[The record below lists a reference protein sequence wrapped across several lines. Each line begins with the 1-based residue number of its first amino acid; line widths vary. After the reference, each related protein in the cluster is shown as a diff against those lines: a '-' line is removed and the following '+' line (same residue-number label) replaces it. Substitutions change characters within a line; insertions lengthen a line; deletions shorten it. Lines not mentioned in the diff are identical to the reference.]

1 MGIYDTPFYIFDTE
15 TTGLDP
21 EKDKVIEVAFEKI
34 LGDQSVRQFT
44 TLLDPGIPI
53 PPESSAIHHLV
64 DEDVAGRPGMDKLL
78 PKLQTYFADGVIVA
92 HNASFDR
99 SMMPGLQDH
108 RWLCSY
114 RMARHVWPDAPRH
127 NVQTLRYWLGLKVD
141 TGDLAPHRAL
151 ADVLVTTVVFRAALA
166 AYLAQ
171 GGVDDVDAL
180 IAYVDSP
187 IRVRKMPFGEH
198 FGKPLEEVPTSY
210 LAWLV
215 EKATRADQDLL
226 WTAEEILRERR
237 TQGWKRPAVA
247 ATEALAS

>member
-1 MGIYDTPFYIFDTE
+1 MGIHDTPFFIFDTE

-21 EKDKVIEVAFEKI
+21 EKDRVIEVAFEEI
-34 LGDQSVRQFT
+34 LGAKSIRQFS
-44 TLLDPGIPI
+44 TLLDPGMPI

-64 DEDVAGRPGMDKLL
+64 DADVVGKAPMEKLL
-78 PKLQTYFADGVIVA
+78 PRLQQHFASGVIVA

-99 SMMPGLQDH
+99 SMMPGLADH
-108 RWLCSY
+108 RWLCTY
-114 RMARHVWPDAPRH
+114 RLSRHVWPDAPRH
-127 NVQTLRYWLGLKVD
+127 NVQTLRYWLGLQVD

-166 AYLAQ
+166 TYLDH
-171 GGVDDVDAL
+171 GGVDDVQMLLQYAE
-180 IAYVDSP
+180 SP

-198 FGKPLEEVPTSY
+198 FGKPLEDVPTSY

-226 WTAEEILRERR
+226 WTAEHILRERR
-237 TQGWKRPAVA
+237 TIGWRKP
-247 ATEALAS
+247 ALAS